1 LSGKTVADQVICA
14 LSDVFARW
22 FAYQQ
27 QRGIL
32 VCCSD
37 DEMRPSPCRYDP
49 HNSALWKYSARPQAA
64 DLHNI
69 AAALACNFHP
79 AIHAYYGYGFAGQ
92 ISASFK
98 GLAVTLVQPWND
110 EDFERLQENMV
121 AHVMMLQRL
130 KLPITLFLATVPNEL
145 QVISLDNETGA
156 VVLEQLGQPKRW
168 VLADSLPAFLQ
179 RLSPLPLRTTSPVAQ
194 VNLLA

>member
-1 LSGKTVADQVICA
+1 MADQVICA

-32 VCCSD
+32 VCCPE
-37 DEMRPSPCRYDP
+37 DEKRLSPCRYDP
-49 HNSALWKYSARPQAA
+49 ENPALWKVWERPQSVS
-64 DLHNI
+64 LHNI
-69 AAALACNFHP
+69 ASALECVFHP
-79 AIHAYYGYGFAGQ
+79 AIHAYYGHGFAGQ

-121 AHVMMLQRL
+121 AHVMMLRRL
-130 KLPITLFLATVPNEL
+130 KLPLTLFLATVPNEL
-145 QVISLDNETGA
+145 QVISLDNESGA

-179 RLSPLPLRTTSPVAQ
+179 RLSPLPLKQITPVAPA
-194 VNLLA
+194 NLPA